1 MDQNLD
7 ITAVDETSETT
18 DPSFAKEIAK
28 SVVLSTAIS
37 AGVVTG
43 MIAVGMAITKVEKL
57 KARRAEKKKLA
68 AQKDTETTEN

>member
-1 MDQNLD
+1 MDQNFD
-7 ITAVDETSETT
+7 ATAADETSENT

-43 MIAVGMAITKVEKL
+43 MIAVGMAMNKIEKL
-57 KARRAEKKKLA
+57 KARRAEKKAA
-68 AQKDTETTEN
+68 AQKDTETKEN

>member
-1 MDQNLD
+1 MDQ
-7 ITAVDETSETT
+7 TFETPVVDETSENT

-43 MIAVGMAITKVEKL
+43 MIAVGMAMNKIEQL
-57 KARRAEKKKLA
+57 KARRAEKKA
-68 AQKDTETTEN
+68 AALKDSENKEN

>member
-1 MDQNLD
+1 MDQNFD
-7 ITAVDETSETT
+7 ITADVETSENN

-43 MIAVGMAITKVEKL
+43 MIAVGMAIGKIEKL
-57 KARRAEKKKLA
+57 KARRAEKKKA
-68 AQKDTETTEN
+68 ALKEAETKEN

>member
-1 MDQNLD
+1 MDQNFD
-7 ITAVDETSETT
+7 APVADETTENN

-43 MIAVGMAITKVEKL
+43 MIAVGMAITKIEKL
-57 KARRAEKKKLA
+57 KARRAEKKA
-68 AQKDTETTEN
+68 AQKDTETK

>member
-1 MDQNLD
+1 MDQNFE
-7 ITAVDETSETT
+7 TPVVDETSENN

-43 MIAVGMAITKVEKL
+43 MIAVGMAIGKIEKL
-57 KARRAEKKKLA
+57 KARRAEKKA
-68 AQKDTETTEN
+68 AQKDIETKES